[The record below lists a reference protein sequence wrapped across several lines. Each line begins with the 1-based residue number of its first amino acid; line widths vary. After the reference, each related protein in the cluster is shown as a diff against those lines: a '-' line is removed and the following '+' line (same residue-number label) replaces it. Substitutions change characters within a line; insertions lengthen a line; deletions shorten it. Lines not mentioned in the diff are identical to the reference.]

1 MSRVCEFC
9 GKTPH
14 VGNNVS
20 HANNKTKR
28 IWYPNLQQ
36 VRHVRQDGS
45 VRRVRACTR
54 CIRSGGFFL
63 VNLFTSGGGQ
73 SPELRGEILVIAAR
87 DARIADLHGAI
98 LHPGFDSR
106 KSLNSL
112 GEGRGLKT
120 VRF

>member
-45 VRRVRACTR
+45 CQACAR
-54 CIRSGGFFL
+54 LYAMHPLRSCCEACLIITGF
-63 VNLFTSGGGQ
+63 
-73 SPELRGEILVIAAR
+73 
-87 DARIADLHGAI
+87 AI
-98 LHPGFDSR
+98 DF
-106 KSLNSL
+106 
-112 GEGRGLKT
+112 
-120 VRF
+120 